1 MAYSF
6 IERDGVQ
13 ILNVDN
19 LLNPLDNQEII
30 QVVEEKIAA
39 QLTQFIVDLSEMNYM
54 NSTGLTFLIS
64 ILTRS
69 RSAGGEV
76 AIANLSDNIKKILL
90 VTRLHSAF
98 NIYESVEDALEALS
112 PEQELQE
119 E

>member
-6 IERDGVQ
+6 SENNGVE
-13 ILNVDN
+13 ILRVDS

-30 QVVEEKIAA
+30 KEVEAKIQASSN
-39 QLTQFIVDLSEMNYM
+39 TFVVDLSEMDFM
-54 NSTGLTFLIS
+54 NSSGLTFLIS

-76 AIANLSDNIKKILL
+76 AIANLSENIKKILL
-90 VTRLHSAF
+90 VTRLNSAF
-98 NIYESVEDALEALS
+98 SIYNSVEEAIAALQ
-112 PEQELQE
+112 PEQPLIE